1 MASFWSLILFVTL
14 GIFVIVPSSSKVLR
28 RHFDDV
34 SPIVQLVLNSTPLTD
49 GHNDL
54 ADTIR
59 TISGNLSNVNLLQN
73 LSNVEPYKSYPASQT
88 DLYRLQ
94 KGGVGAQFWSAY
106 MSCDFQYKN
115 ALQTTMEQIDLIKR
129 MVQQYS
135 DVLGFATTADEIENV
150 FSQGKIASLI
160 GVESGHGIDSSL
172 GVLRLFYELGVRYLT
187 LTHNCNTPWADSC
200 EANSNPEFHGLT
212 DFGKEIVKEMN
223 RLGMLVDLAHVSFDT
238 MRDALTTSV
247 APLIF
252 SHSSAYSLCNNSRN
266 VPDDVLREV
275 TVNGGIVM
283 VNFYPEFVSCSDYAT
298 LSQVADHIE
307 YIASVSGE
315 DHVGIGAD
323 YDGIEETPVGLEDV
337 SKYPYLLDELANRG
351 WTQEQLEKV
360 AGKNLLRVLR
370 AVEQVRDDLRNEGVQ
385 PSEAQ
390 IPFEDIAARSNC
402 SIEWQ

>member
-187 LTHNCNTPWADSC
+187 LTHNCNTPW
-200 EANSNPEFHGLT
+200 
-212 DFGKEIVKEMN
+212 K
-223 RLGMLVDLAHVSFDT
+223 
-238 MRDALTTSV
+238 
-247 APLIF
+247 
-252 SHSSAYSLCNNSRN
+252 
-266 VPDDVLREV
+266 
-275 TVNGGIVM
+275 
-283 VNFYPEFVSCSDYAT
+283 
-298 LSQVADHIE
+298 
-307 YIASVSGE
+307 
-315 DHVGIGAD
+315 
-323 YDGIEETPVGLEDV
+323 
-337 SKYPYLLDELANRG
+337 
-351 WTQEQLEKV
+351 
-360 AGKNLLRVLR
+360 LLRK
-370 AVEQVRDDLRNEGVQ
+370 
-385 PSEAQ
+385 
-390 IPFEDIAARSNC
+390 
-402 SIEWQ
+402 